1 MNASSLRAQALA
13 SLGGKRSS
21 KSSHGVESIPVVQEK
36 PPTPS
41 PKSEKGQEER
51 RPSPP
56 RAPARRVSMQAPVS
70 RVYPFRHQE
79 AAVNNVILHQRQA
92 LRARNEANASIFDG
106 LRSWACDQIAL
117 HKAPVAQIKV
127 YK

>member
-21 KSSHGVESIPVVQEK
+21 KSHGVESIPVAQEK
-36 PPTPS
+36 PQAPS
-41 PKSEKGQEER
+41 PKSEKGQEVPG
-51 RPSPP
+51 PSPP
-56 RAPARRVSMQAPVS
+56 RVPARRVSMQTPVS
-70 RVYPFRHQE
+70 SAYPFHHQE

-92 LRARNEANASIFDG
+92 LRARNDANASIFDG

-117 HKAPVAQIKV
+117 HKAPVPQIKV

>member
-21 KSSHGVESIPVVQEK
+21 KSSHGVESIPVAQEK
-36 PPTPS
+36 RAPS
-41 PKSEKGQEER
+41 PKSEKGQEV
-51 RPSPP
+51 PHSSPP
-56 RAPARRVSMQAPVS
+56 RAPTRRVSMQAPVS
-70 RVYPFRHQE
+70 SAYPFRHQE

-92 LRARNEANASIFDG
+92 LRARNDANASIFDG

-117 HKAPVAQIKV
+117 HKAPVPQIKV